1 MNEPKTLQEAIA
13 YFSDP
18 ERVFEY
24 AKRLRWPDG
33 KITCPRCGA
42 DRNSFIKTRRLWYC
56 YSCEKQFTIKVGT
69 IFEDSALGLDKWMT
83 AVWMLVNCKNGISSH
98 ELGRSLGVTQKS
110 AWFMLHRIR
119 RALQQGD
126 IGKFGGSGG
135 TVEADETFIGA
146 RAKNMHKSRK
156 LKLQKMRNEVP
167 DWKNTTQ
174 YLGKIPVMGML
185 DREARQVRAT
195 VIPNT
200 KRETLQTE
208 ILNQVEHGAKLY
220 TDQAVPYQ
228 WMNDKDKYVHEVVNH
243 LEGYV
248 RGQVHTN
255 GMENFW
261 SLLKRG
267 LNGTYVAVEPFHL
280 SRYVDEQVFRFN
292 HRKDDETRLPLK
304 DKDRFNIAMSQVVG
318 KRLTYDELT
327 GKSDSPHHDSTGT
340 GTAGQVPF

>member
-1 MNEPKTLQEAIA
+1 MLNLKEPQTIQEAVV

-18 ERVFEY
+18 DRVFEY
-24 AKRLRWPDG
+24 AKRLRWPDA
-33 KITCPRCGA
+33 KVICPRCGS
-42 DRNSFIKTRRLWYC
+42 DRNSFIKTRRLWFC
-56 YSCEKQFTIKVGT
+56 YGCQKQFTLKVGT

-98 ELGRSLGVTQKS
+98 ELARSLGVTQKS

-119 RALQQGD
+119 RALRQGD
-126 IGKFGGSGG
+126 LGKFGGVGG
-135 TVEADETFIGA
+135 AVEADETFIGA
-146 RAKNMHKSRK
+146 KAKNMHKSRK
-156 LKLQKMRNEVP
+156 LKLQRMRNELP
-167 DWKNTTQ
+167 DWKNSTQ

-185 DREARQVRAT
+185 DREARKVRAM

-200 KRETLQTE
+200 KRETLQAE
-208 ILNQVEHGAKLY
+208 ILKQVEHGSKLY
-220 TDQAVPYQ
+220 TDDAVPYNKLAQ
-228 WMNDKDKYVHEVVNH
+228 DFAHEVVNH

-248 RGQVHTN
+248 NGQVNTN
-255 GMENFW
+255 SIENFW

-292 HRKDDETRLPLK
+292 HRKADDTRLPLK
-304 DKDRFNIAMSQVVG
+304 DKDRFQIAMSQIAG

-327 GKSDSPHHDSTGT
+327 GKSDSPHHDSTG
-340 GTAGQVPF
+340 AGPEIPF